1 MHRGRL
7 FVTQQAKQGIAAQT
21 GSKVKANRGNLRA
34 PGAVV
39 NGNGREPEPLGG
51 SSQVCRAGKHLEKE
65 LGWARDGQGGR
76 GG

>member
-34 PGAVV
+34 PGAV
-39 NGNGREPEPLGG
+39 EPEPLGG
-51 SSQVCRAGKHLEKE
+51 SSQGCRAGEHLEKE
-65 LGWARDGQGGR
+65 LGWARDGQGGE